1 MIGMGGANYHTQFET
16 ASSRACLGN
25 IKAHLKRHIR
35 TDNHPIPSLALFIT
49 ASGVRYKISSGNVGN
64 VFAIHNTTGALYVA
78 KALDYEKIK
87 KDRPKRY
94 LLCRMWCEYVRLYML
109 SYII

>member
-1 MIGMGGANYHTQFET
+1 MIGMRGAYYHTQFET
-16 ASSRACLGN
+16 PRRIYMTRAASPRACLGN

-35 TDNHPIPSLALFIT
+35 TDNHPFPSLALFIT

-78 KALDYEKIK
+78 KA
-87 KDRPKRY
+87 
-94 LLCRMWCEYVRLYML
+94 
-109 SYII
+109 